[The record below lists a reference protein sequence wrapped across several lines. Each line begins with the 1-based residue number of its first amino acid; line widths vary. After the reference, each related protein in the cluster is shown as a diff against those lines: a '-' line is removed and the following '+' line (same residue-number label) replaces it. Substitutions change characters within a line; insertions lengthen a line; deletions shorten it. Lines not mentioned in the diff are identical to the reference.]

1 MLFHS
6 YLGTK
11 PARRI
16 HRAGKVE
23 LPPNHL
29 LFQVM
34 TQESG
39 RSRQATMWPTHSTG
53 FHDRCRIRDS
63 DTRAPTNHHAE
74 RDWSSLG
81 HTPTPESRYDD
92 AIIREQSQS
101 LGSTKTEE
109 IPRFGKIGM
118 PRSQVPKARQRDC
131 ASQLCF
137 PFSPSTPALYIIL
150 VPSDDPRIGKVP
162 AGCYGGR
169 AASLF

>member
-1 MLFHS
+1 
-6 YLGTK
+6 
-11 PARRI
+11 
-16 HRAGKVE
+16 
-23 LPPNHL
+23 
-29 LFQVM
+29 M

-39 RSRQATMWPTHSTG
+39 RSRLETMWPTHSTG

-101 LGSTKTEE
+101 LGFTKTEE

-118 PRSQVPKARQRDC
+118 PRSQVPKLDNAT
-131 ASQLCF
+131 APHNSVF
-137 PFSPSTPALYIIL
+137 PFSLHSSP
-150 VPSDDPRIGKVP
+150 VHHPRP
-162 AGCYGGR
+162 LRWA
-169 AASLF
+169 